1 MRIHNCANWQTS
13 YCSRGTPGN
22 LEQVEIDTAHF
33 KGNFPESC
41 ELHALF
47 SDHDIDWQTQGDDEL
62 SWTSILPR
70 TKLGPHRQ
78 HFFQLENVEGKTFT
92 HARLTIYPD
101 GGIKRVRLIG
111 QRISL
116 SIASTEAAVTIED
129 TQAAAISATAT
140 VLQTTLTQQ
149 TTIPVLPLTPEAF
162 VPFGQVIQA
171 YSDHSAAPKGTKVT
185 AANAGT
191 ASKFH
196 KISLLVSSY
205 PSGAGATTGISVY
218 RCQPLTGVA
227 VDGTV
232 ELTTLERHPF
242 TNQAFIPMGQG
253 SGEGLSETADRYLVV
268 VAKNGEDN
276 RPDLKTARAFV
287 ATTAQGVVYDTGI
300 WRK

>member
-1 MRIHNCANWQTS
+1 MRIHNYVNWQTS

-47 SDHDIDWQTQGDDEL
+47 SDHDIDWQTQRDDEL
-62 SWTSILPR
+62 SWTSILPQ

-111 QRISL
+111 QRS
-116 SIASTEAAVTIED
+116 SVSTASTEAAVTIAD
-129 TQAAAISATAT
+129 AQVAAISATAT
-140 VLQTTLTQQ
+140 VLQTTPTQQ

-162 VPFGQVIQA
+162 APFGQVIQA
-171 YSDHSAAPKGTKVT
+171 YGDHNAAPKGTKIT

-196 KISLLVSSY
+196 KLSLLASSY
-205 PSGAGATTGISVY
+205 PSGARATTGISVF
-218 RCQPLTGVA
+218 RCQPLTGVG

-268 VAKNGEDN
+268 AAKNGEDN

-287 ATTAQGVVYDTGI
+287 ATTAQGVVYDTCI